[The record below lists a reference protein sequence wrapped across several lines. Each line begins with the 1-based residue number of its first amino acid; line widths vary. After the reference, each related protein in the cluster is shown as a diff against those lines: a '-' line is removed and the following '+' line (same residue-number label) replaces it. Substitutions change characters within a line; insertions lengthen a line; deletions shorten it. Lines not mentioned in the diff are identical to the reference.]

1 MTGMLEGKVALVT
14 GGARGIG
21 RGTALLL
28 GREGAR
34 VAVADVSVEG
44 VNETV
49 ELIGAAG
56 CEAIPIVADISKP
69 ADVTAMIST
78 VIQTYGHLD
87 CAFNNAGINGAQAGA
102 RGKLTA
108 DWTEEEFDRLLAVN
122 LKGTWLCMKA
132 EITHMAERGAG
143 SIVNTA
149 SLAALTGFRTTA
161 GYAASKHGIVGLTKT
176 AAIEYAPKL
185 RVNCICPG
193 WIATDMVAA
202 TIAERGE
209 ALLTR
214 VPQQRFGE
222 PEDIGEVACWLL
234 SDRSRFVTGGAFPA
248 DGGYMAN

>member
-1 MTGMLEGKVALVT
+1 MAGILEGKVALVT

-28 GREGAR
+28 ARESVR
-34 VAVADVSVEG
+34 VAVEDASADG
-44 VNETV
+44 VQETV
-49 ELIGAAG
+49 DLIGATG
-56 CEAIPIVADISKP
+56 CKAVPIVADISKP
-69 ADVTAMIST
+69 ADVAAMMAT
-78 VIQTYGHLD
+78 VLQTYGRLD
-87 CAFNNAGINGAQAGA
+87 CAFNIAGINGSQAGA
-102 RGKLTA
+102 RGKLAA
-108 DWTEEEFDRLLAVN
+108 DWTEEEFDKLIAVN

-132 EITHMAERGAG
+132 EITLGRGAG

-149 SLAALTGFRTTA
+149 SLAALTGFQTTA

-193 WIATDMVAA
+193 WIATDMTAA
-202 TIAERGE
+202 TIAQHGE

-222 PEDIGEVACWLL
+222 PED
-234 SDRSRFVTGGAFPA
+234 SGGSPA
-248 DGGYMAN
+248 GCSLTAR